1 MKYPHQV
8 WEQLKNKTPSDFI
21 SALNRQLGGPD
32 EINGSEHIYRFPDG
46 RRVSIHYHK
55 KRCYGPSLLK
65 KLLEQIDWTEKEMK
79 KYKFL

>member
-1 MKYPHQV
+1 MKYTRQV
-8 WEQLKNKTPSDFI
+8 WEQLKNKTPGEFI

-32 EINGSEHIYRFPDG
+32 MIAGNEYHYRFPDG

-55 KRCYGPSLLK
+55 KRCYGQSLLK
-65 KLLEQIDWTEKEMK
+65 ALLERIDWTEQEMK